1 MLHITGVKMPASL
14 CHLMLVMLALHRGQG
29 RNSSSCLSN
38 TRKEVN
44 LTCDRSQR
52 IHVISKF
59 YQKATST
66 CEEAPASCTYTEDAP
81 ATTCNG
87 VWQCREEVSMFWINQ
102 TCGSSTAL
110 ATVVYECIAETP
122 INICNFTTVSHD
134 NNLYLASPTYPR
146 GSGDMKT
153 NGTCVCDITGTV
165 MKVDILEVV
174 FRDTGHGIRGRLVVI
189 GDTAAWTTDNLVPV
203 VYNKEIISDT
213 ENIKIAFNDL
223 GQISQDMW
231 LKVSGSSSMTATC
244 YHSDGNIT
252 VPSFTTL
259 SPDRTASNATPSANM
274 TVPSKEP
281 LTHGGFQRAIV
292 VITVCAA
299 VGAVLVVT
307 VIMAVAVIVFR
318 KKTRASGKQYAIE
331 VKESNEEMKEVE
343 DCDMPT
349 FIMDTLM

>member
-1 MLHITGVKMPASL
+1 MTASL
-14 CHLMLVMLALHRGQG
+14 CHLMLVMLAFMECQG
-29 RNSSSCLSN
+29 RNASSCVTNSQ
-38 TRKEVN
+38 TAVN
-44 LTCDRSQR
+44 LTCEGSQR

-66 CEEAPASCTYTEDAP
+66 CEEAPTGCTYTEDAP

-87 VWQCREEVSMFWINQ
+87 VWHCGEEVTMFWINQ

-122 INICNFTTVSHD
+122 INICNVTTVSRD
-134 NNLYLASPTYPR
+134 NMLYFASPTYPR
-146 GSGDMKT
+146 GSGNMKT
-153 NGTCVCDITGTV
+153 NGTCVCDITGTM

-174 FRDTGHGIRGRLVVI
+174 FRNTGHGIRGRLVVI
-189 GDTAAWTTDNLVPV
+189 GDTAAWTTDDLVPV
-203 VYNKEIISDT
+203 VFNKEIISYT
-213 ENIKIAFNDL
+213 EKIKVAFNDF

-231 LKVSGSSSMTATC
+231 LKVSGSSRMTATC
-244 YHSDGNIT
+244 YHGDDNIT

-259 SPDRTASNATPSANM
+259 APAGTASNATPSANM
-274 TVPSKEP
+274 TGPSKEP
-281 LTHGGFQRAIV
+281 LGHEAGFQKSIV
-292 VITVCAA
+292 VITVSAA
-299 VGAVLVVT
+299 VGAVLVVM

-318 KKTRASGKQYAIE
+318 KKTIGSEKQYAIE
-331 VKESNEEMKEVE
+331 VTESNEEMKEVE